1 MQLRTAIKWRQLWMP
16 VKAPKLYN
24 LVRYFSCAFAVLSQ
38 TTDRA
43 ATLRR
48 VATQIEEI
56 TEQRLQSNVAASA
69 AILAGLVLEKGMI
82 QQILRR
88 EIMQESVIYQEIKA
102 EGIQE
107 GLQQGKEEG
116 LQQGKEEGLQQ
127 GKEEGERSLIL
138 RQLSRRLGQMPTGVQ
153 GQIVQLS
160 LAQLEDLGEAL
171 LDFKQMADLETW
183 LENS

>member
-38 TTDRA
+38 TTDRT

-56 TEQRLQSNVAASA
+56 TEQRLHSNVAASA

-116 LQQGKEEGLQQ
+116 
-127 GKEEGERSLIL
+127 ERSLIL
-138 RQLSRRLGQMPTGVQ
+138 RQLSRRLGQMPTEVQ
-153 GQIVQLS
+153 GQIAQLS

-183 LENS
+183 LENNS